1 MLTEDFEQA
10 QNLSSQVEQARQRAV
25 LAASDA
31 GSARDDAW
39 NALHAVREHANAT
52 SQVVDGA
59 ERARDEAQAAADRA
73 EAPTDS
79 MVAELAG
86 NPVSLTRV
94 AVDQATGDMI
104 TTEGSTTQAA
114 GDARWLKRD
123 GADIAVASEI
133 ERTGSE
139 IQVSGD
145 ARWVTRS
152 AAGTL
157 IASEIESAGSD
168 TQTAGDAR
176 WVTQTGADI
185 LVASEIE
192 RTGSETQV
200 SGDNRWVT
208 NEGADTTVSA
218 LLASD
223 GSETQAA
230 GDGRWLTNVGT
241 DAAVGGL
248 LSQEGSEAQVAADAR
263 YMRTIMQPT
272 APPVT
277 LGAMWIDSTTG
288 KMHYPV
294 DLGPSPRINKATN
307 PSFESTT
314 SMATAPVPAQFVAAS
329 QNLRYSSLDSG
340 VAGQNWADRKAALA
354 QVITDSGAAI
364 VGCQENDNAN
374 TLTSQTQQLKALL
387 GGTWAVADGSANNG
401 ILFKSDVFERLS
413 APTTLDVNRVNLQS
427 GTQRTMTYAFFRH
440 IATGRRII
448 FAVTHFIVDASST
461 ANNPARTESAHLVGR
476 LLSELRAK
484 ENDRPAIILTGDF
497 NQSTNITDSPYAVL
511 AGYGLSNVKATATTV
526 ENPTLNS
533 YNGFD
538 PAMAGRQ
545 NGECVDGVLTTSDL
559 SIPSAGVF
567 VKYATG
573 SALPLAT
580 PIPSDHNMVRANVS
594 LVQLPAVRFQGTSA
608 SVTMGGSATA
618 YQSTKWS
625 EKGAVSACIDPA
637 GAPTGSATAM
647 YPAGQAGAMD
657 RLGLEAGKTY
667 TFAAT
672 YHLDTEQTGT
682 PDGNARRIIIGV
694 TNSAGSTSFSV
705 AGSNTPPN
713 AAGTTRC
720 IVTYTIP
727 AGSQNCFVRLMH
739 GALNTPGYWDS
750 LLVEEGSTSGAYF
763 DGDTPGCYW
772 EGTPHASRSI
782 YPGPSWVPVN

>member
-1 MLTEDFEQA
+1 MTILSFDFRIGGGSTVEVVTGTVDIVATSLRTEPSFVVLPEPTTIALHGGKATSPNLIPSPGGAAPEWAYKVSITDGASRRTRSFMVQVPDSGAPVPFASLPAVESVNPSMVNIGQIASDLEQA
-10 QNLSSQVEQARQRAV
+10 ATASEETFVSAAIMSGELVLTRNNGQTVNLGKVEGDQGLPGPNAV
-25 LAASDA
+25 PS
-31 GSARDDAW
+31 
-39 NALHAVREHANAT
+39 
-52 SQVVDGA
+52 
-59 ERARDEAQAAADRA
+59 DEA
-73 EAPTDS
+73 
-79 MVAELAG
+79 VATYLGTAG
-86 NPVSLTRV
+86 
-94 AVDQATGDMI
+94 TG
-104 TTEGSTTQAA
+104 TQA
-114 GDARWLKRD
+114 
-123 GADIAVASEI
+123 
-133 ERTGSE
+133 
-139 IQVSGD
+139 
-145 ARWVTRS
+145 
-152 AAGTL
+152 
-157 IASEIESAGSD
+157 
-168 TQTAGDAR
+168 
-176 WVTQTGADI
+176 
-185 LVASEIE
+185 
-192 RTGSETQV
+192 
-200 SGDNRWVT
+200 
-208 NEGADTTVSA
+208 
-218 LLASD
+218 
-223 GSETQAA
+223 
-230 GDGRWLTNVGT
+230 
-241 DAAVGGL
+241 
-248 LSQEGSEAQVAADAR
+248 AADAR

-272 APPVT
+272 APPVS
-277 LGAMWIDSTTG
+277 LGAMWVDSTTG

-354 QVITDSGAAI
+354 QAITDSGAAI

-448 FAVTHFIVDASST
+448 FAVTHFTVDASST
-461 ANNPARTESAHLVGR
+461 ANNPARTESAHIVGR

-497 NQSTNITDSPYAVL
+497 NQSTSIADSPYAVL
-511 AGYGLSNVKATATTV
+511 AGYGLTNVKASATTV

-545 NGECVDGVLTTSDL
+545 NGECVDAVLTTSDL
-559 SIPSAGVF
+559 AIPSAGVF
-567 VKYATG
+567 VKYAAG

-594 LVQLPAVRFQGTSA
+594 LVQLPAVRIQGTSA

-618 YQSTKWS
+618 YQSTKWA

-657 RLGLEAGKTY
+657 RLGLEPGKTY

-672 YHLDTEQTGT
+672 YHLDAAQTGT
-682 PDGNARRIIIGV
+682 LDGNARRIIIGV
-694 TNSAGSTSFSV
+694 TNSSGSTSFSA

-720 IVTYTIP
+720 LVTYTVP

-750 LLVEEGSTSGAYF
+750 LVVEEGSTSGAYF

-782 YPGPSWVPVN
+782 YPGPSWVPVGG